1 MVKSNGLG
9 TGSKFSFTMQMDKI
23 QDELDQGPRQDYQI
37 EEEDSEAANDSVNVS
52 HSVSSGLLNSER
64 QLREFLPKEDLKLF
78 FPDEQP
84 DSSKGKK
91 TKPPQKRHE
100 QKFDTGN
107 LAATQQ
113 LLVPIVELIE
123 KDSPLVLVVDD
134 EPMNIFVV

>member
-23 QDELDQGPRQDYQI
+23 IYDLDQWSGQDDHKESAHSLG
-37 EEEDSEAANDSVNVS
+37 EEDSVNVS

-123 KDSPLVLVVDD
+123 KDSPLVLIVDD